1 MRKSAHN
8 IYTVLAANV
17 GEAVSAADCVAASG
31 VDARFLGRD
40 LWILKSPDRCGL
52 DIKINKDGKSIE
64 SVVLMSIPDPLPA
77 LIANHGKRKSP
88 VRASKASPVVA
99 PKTAAEIA
107 DELING
113 AVKGKD
119 GKWRRKGKFLPK
131 SEVEAIEA
139 AEAAAIAAEEAG
151 ESDIIVTVDENPSEI
166 DIVTVDTG
174 ADETDSE
181 TEGEELPTF
190 LVE

>member
-88 VRASKASPVVA
+88 VRAPKASPVVA

-174 ADETDSE
+174 ADDVE
-181 TEGEELPTF
+181 TEEEELPTF